1 MEVSTEQENVS
12 NDSMHVNDRK
22 KTHELLTLYSNV
34 LVGIT
39 FRLETSKEGRKL
51 FVYRQL
57 TAPYSPQQNGVV
69 ERRNRTVLSTTR
81 SMMKA
86 MKLPLTFWA
95 EAVRHAIYILNRV
108 PTRALIDKTPYE
120 ALYNRKPNLEN
131 LRIFGCTAYAKI
143 TIPHL
148 KKLDDRSIPMIYLG
162 VEEGSKAC
170 RLYDP
175 IAKKKHVSRD
185 VKFMETKPWDWNKD
199 EEDTSTQDTFWTSF
213 VVDGVD
219 DENTT
224 PVNTEINDN
233 IDNTYQEQDPI
244 NDPNSPITPSTYTY
258 NPHSDEE
265 QDEATISSIENLENG
280 FDHVPV
286 RGFKNLTEIYQNTQE
301 VETETLLFT
310 EEEPRN
316 YKEASTDKKWIEAME
331 IELDSINKNNTWT
344 LTTLPPDQKAIGLK
358 WVYKTKRDAEG
369 KIIKYKARLVAKGYV
384 QEKGISTYKMA
395 GDDTAST
402 STPLKPVAPI
412 AQYQC
417 PKLKTTNYT
426 VWAIQIKVILE
437 AYDLWEAIEPKEGTE
452 VDNKKD
458 KATTAF
464 LYQALTEDVILQVAG
479 CETAKELWDSLKT
492 RNVGE
497 EKVQQARLQSLMIGF
512 NTLQMKDD
520 DTVDAFTAKLNGYA
534 TKAKELG
541 KTLDESLLVRKLLDS
556 TPDRFIQIVASIE
569 QTSDL
574 DDISLDEITGKLKA
588 FEERIKLRKG
598 GQVESQENLLFAHGE
613 HSGKGRRFSKRGV
626 RSNFSQGNWRN
637 NRNRNNSQGGNSN
650 HKGNSNKNKGEWDL
664 SKVRCYKCQKLGH
677 LKKDCRGTSTTQ
689 EQSNLILEDDEPS
702 LLMTTH
708 EEILLN
714 EGQIQ
719 PEKYASGDASIWYLD
734 NGASNHMTGV
744 KSHFK
749 DIDESVTGRVR
760 FGDGSYVQ
768 IKGRGSILLG
778 CRNHEQKIVSDVYYI
793 PNLKSNIL
801 SLGQLTEI
809 GCKVIMDG
817 NKLTLYDK
825 SKKLLM
831 KVERSKNRLYSI
843 RLQIDTPICL
853 LANVDNQAWLWHA
866 RLGHLN
872 FDDINKM
879 TRKGLVEGIP
889 RINHAGQICDACL
902 LGKHS
907 RTPFPNQAKFRSKNP
922 LDLVYGDLCGPIS
935 PATYSGKKLIFLLVD
950 DCTRFMWAYF
960 LTSKDQA
967 FSTFKEFRQKIEME
981 MRMKVRMLRTDR
993 GGEFTSN
1000 EFTRYCK
1007 ENGIAR
1013 QLTAPYSPQQNGVV
1027 ERRNRTVLS
1036 TTRSMM
1042 KAMKLPLTFWAEAVR
1057 HAIYI
1062 LNRVPTRALEDK
1074 TPYEALYNRKPNLEN
1089 LRIFGCTAYA
1099 KVTIP
1104 HLKKLDDRSIPM
1116 IYLGVE
1122 EGSKACR
1129 LYDPIAKKKH
1139 VSRDV
1144 KFMEIKPW
1152 DWDRDEEDTSTQDTF
1167 WTSFVVEGVD
1177 NENATPVNIEINDN
1191 IDNPYQEQDP
1201 INDPNSPITPSP
1213 YNYNPH
1219 SEEEAT
1225 TSSTKN
1231 SGNIFDH
1238 VPVRGFKDLAEIY
1251 QNTQE
1256 VETQTLLFTEE
1267 EPRNYKEASTD
1278 QKWIE
1283 AMEIELDS
1291 INKNN
1296 TWTLTTLPPN
1306 QKAIGL
1312 KWVYKTKRD
1321 AKGKIIKYKARLV
1334 AKGYVQE
1341 QGIDFDEVFAP
1352 VARIETVRLIL
1363 ALAAYHGWQ
1372 VHHLDVKSAFLH
1384 GELKEEVYVTQP
1396 EGFVQ
1401 QGNSGKVYK
1410 LTKAL
1415 YGLRQAPR
1423 AWNVKLDQTLK
1434 LLNFK
1439 KCNLEQAVY
1448 TRRSKT
1454 STLIVGVYVDDLII
1468 TGTPR
1473 KEIDA
1478 FKSQMQEKFEMSDLG
1493 LLAYYLGIEVAQ
1505 TGGEITIKQTGYINK
1520 ILKETSMTDSNDTKI
1535 PMDPGTKLV
1544 KAEDENSVDAT
1555 YYRSLIGSL
1564 RYLLHTRPDLSYSIG
1579 LLSRFMQDPK
1589 DHHLKAAKQ
1598 VIRYIKGTKEHGIIY
1613 KKEGGCKITG
1623 YSDSSYGINTD
1634 QGRGT
1639 TGIVF
1644 YFGESPITWCTQKQ
1658 PTVALSSCES
1668 EFMAATGAACQAL
1681 WLKRLLNEL
1690 TGWEEKRITLK
1701 VDNVSA
1707 IALVRNPVF
1716 HGRSKHIDIRYHF
1729 IRECV
1734 ENGHINVEHVS
1745 GELQRADILTK
1756 ALPRL
1761 KFVTMRQMLGVQDLG
1776 RSNDKD

>member
-1 MEVSTEQENVS
+1 
-12 NDSMHVNDRK
+12 
-22 KTHELLTLYSNV
+22 
-34 LVGIT
+34 
-39 FRLETSKEGRKL
+39 
-51 FVYRQL
+51 
-57 TAPYSPQQNGVV
+57 
-69 ERRNRTVLSTTR
+69 
-81 SMMKA
+81 
-86 MKLPLTFWA
+86 
-95 EAVRHAIYILNRV
+95 
-108 PTRALIDKTPYE
+108 
-120 ALYNRKPNLEN
+120 
-131 LRIFGCTAYAKI
+131 
-143 TIPHL
+143 
-148 KKLDDRSIPMIYLG
+148 
-162 VEEGSKAC
+162 
-170 RLYDP
+170 
-175 IAKKKHVSRD
+175 
-185 VKFMETKPWDWNKD
+185 
-199 EEDTSTQDTFWTSF
+199 
-213 VVDGVD
+213 
-219 DENTT
+219 
-224 PVNTEINDN
+224 
-233 IDNTYQEQDPI
+233 
-244 NDPNSPITPSTYTY
+244 
-258 NPHSDEE
+258 
-265 QDEATISSIENLENG
+265 
-280 FDHVPV
+280 
-286 RGFKNLTEIYQNTQE
+286 
-301 VETETLLFT
+301 
-310 EEEPRN
+310 
-316 YKEASTDKKWIEAME
+316 
-331 IELDSINKNNTWT
+331 
-344 LTTLPPDQKAIGLK
+344 
-358 WVYKTKRDAEG
+358 
-369 KIIKYKARLVAKGYV
+369 
-384 QEKGISTYKMA
+384 
-395 GDDTAST
+395 
-402 STPLKPVAPI
+402 
-412 AQYQC
+412 
-417 PKLKTTNYT
+417 
-426 VWAIQIKVILE
+426 
-437 AYDLWEAIEPKEGTE
+437 
-452 VDNKKD
+452 
-458 KATTAF
+458 
-464 LYQALTEDVILQVAG
+464 
-479 CETAKELWDSLKT
+479 
-492 RNVGE
+492 
-497 EKVQQARLQSLMIGF
+497 
-512 NTLQMKDD
+512 
-520 DTVDAFTAKLNGYA
+520 
-534 TKAKELG
+534 
-541 KTLDESLLVRKLLDS
+541 
-556 TPDRFIQIVASIE
+556 
-569 QTSDL
+569 
-574 DDISLDEITGKLKA
+574 
-588 FEERIKLRKG
+588 
-598 GQVESQENLLFAHGE
+598 
-613 HSGKGRRFSKRGV
+613 
-626 RSNFSQGNWRN
+626 
-637 NRNRNNSQGGNSN
+637 
-650 HKGNSNKNKGEWDL
+650 
-664 SKVRCYKCQKLGH
+664 
-677 LKKDCRGTSTTQ
+677 
-689 EQSNLILEDDEPS
+689 
-702 LLMTTH
+702 
-708 EEILLN
+708 
-714 EGQIQ
+714 
-719 PEKYASGDASIWYLD
+719 
-734 NGASNHMTGV
+734 
-744 KSHFK
+744 
-749 DIDESVTGRVR
+749 
-760 FGDGSYVQ
+760 
-768 IKGRGSILLG
+768 
-778 CRNHEQKIVSDVYYI
+778 
-793 PNLKSNIL
+793 
-801 SLGQLTEI
+801 
-809 GCKVIMDG
+809 MDG

-935 PATYSGKKLIFLLVD
+935 PTTHSGKKLIFLLVD

-1000 EFTRYCK
+1000 EFTKYCK

-1042 KAMKLPLTFWAEAVR
+1042 KAMKLPVNFWVEAVI

-1062 LNRVPTRALEDK
+1062 LNRIPTRAMEDK

-1099 KVTIP
+1099 KITIP

-1129 LYDPIAKKKH
+1129 LYDPITKKKH

-1144 KFMEIKPW
+1144 KFMETKPW
-1152 DWDRDEEDTSTQDTF
+1152 DWNKGEEDTSTQDTF

-1191 IDNPYQEQDP
+1191 IENPYQEQDP
-1201 INDPNSPITPSP
+1201 INDPNSPITPST

-1238 VPVRGFKDLAEIY
+1238 VPAR
-1251 QNTQE
+1251 
-1256 VETQTLLFTEE
+1256 E

-1278 QKWIE
+1278 KKWIE

-1312 KWVYKTKRD
+1312 KWVFKTKRD
-1321 AKGKIIKYKARLV
+1321 AKGNIIKYKARLV

-1384 GELKEEVYVTQP
+1384 GDLKEEVYVTQP

-1434 LLNFK
+1434 SLDFK

-1448 TRRSKT
+1448 TKRSKT

-1468 TGTPR
+1468 TGTPK
-1473 KEIDA
+1473 KELEV
-1478 FKSQMQEKFEMSDLG
+1478 FKSQMEETFEMSDLG
-1493 LLAYYLGIEVAQ
+1493 LLAYYLGIEVTQ

-1544 KAEDENSVDAT
+1544 KAEDGNSVDAT

-1564 RYLLHTRPDLSYSIG
+1564 RYLLHTRPDLSYSVG

-1589 DHHLKAAKQ
+1589 DHHLKAVKQ

-1613 KKEGGCKITG
+1613 RKEGGCKITG

-1634 QGRGT
+1634 QGKGT

-1644 YFGESPITWCTQKQ
+1644 YFMT
-1658 PTVALSSCES
+1658 
-1668 EFMAATGAACQAL
+1668 
-1681 WLKRLLNEL
+1681 
-1690 TGWEEKRITLK
+1690 
-1701 VDNVSA
+1701 
-1707 IALVRNPVF
+1707 
-1716 HGRSKHIDIRYHF
+1716 
-1729 IRECV
+1729 
-1734 ENGHINVEHVS
+1734 
-1745 GELQRADILTK
+1745 
-1756 ALPRL
+1756 
-1761 KFVTMRQMLGVQDLG
+1761 
-1776 RSNDKD
+1776 